1 MGKSDIFLYLC
12 LSFILGV
19 FIASFL
25 IPAKTT
31 SFFIILGIVII
42 GISIIGIFWEKK
54 HIVFIGFGLIVL
66 SAGIYSFQSNLSLL
80 NDNLLIKLNQKQAV
94 MIGRVIKEPQES
106 YKNLKLIIAVEKVIL
121 ESGEEISLENK
132 EIGWAIIFASNFSN
146 YKYQDLIK
154 AEGVISVPQNLNG
167 FDYQGYLAK
176 EGIVV
181 TMAYPKIE
189 IISSNEKL
197 NLFQSFY
204 SNILNFK
211 ARMRTQIQNNL
222 PPLEAAVISAM
233 ILGDSGAM
241 SDELKQE
248 LSKSGLSHAI
258 AISGAHIVLFSM
270 IMFEIFLFFGLW
282 KKQAALITIIL
293 IIIYVGLVGGMAS
306 AVRSGIMGCLLM
318 ASQLFDRSAENERL
332 LGFAGFLILFQNP
345 LALKYDLGF
354 QLSFLAI
361 FGLIFV
367 APHIN
372 HWLLKKTGN
381 KFKIIIGIISA
392 TLAAQILTLPILVF
406 NFGYVSTIVLI
417 SNFLTASLMPILMGL
432 GIAFPLI
439 GIIFPF
445 LGQIISFPLLILTK
459 YLLWVVEVC
468 AKMPF
473 STINFEIGI
482 FTMVLTY
489 LMILFFILK
498 QKNKLK
504 DLVFLT

>member
-1 MGKSDIFLYLC
+1 MGKSDIFLSLC
-12 LSFILGV
+12 FSFIFGV
-19 FIASFL
+19 FIAPFL
-25 IPAKTT
+25 ISVKTI
-31 SFFIILGIVII
+31 SLFIIFGIVII
-42 GISIIGIFWEKK
+42 GISIIGIFWQKK
-54 HIVFIGFGLIVL
+54 HIVSIGFGLIIL
-66 SAGIYSFQSNLSLL
+66 SFGIYSFQSTFLLL
-80 NDNLLIKLNQKQAV
+80 NDNPLIKLNQKQVV
-94 MIGRVIKEPQES
+94 MVGRIIKEPQET

-132 EIGWAIIFASNFSN
+132 EISWVIIFTNNFSN

-154 AEGVISVPQNLNG
+154 VEGVISVPQNLNG

-176 EGIVV
+176 EGIVM

-189 IISSNEKL
+189 IINSNKKL
-197 NLFQSFY
+197 SLAQFFY

-211 ARMRTQIQNNL
+211 SKMRTQIQNNL

-233 ILGDSGAM
+233 ILGDSGGM

-318 ASQLFDRSAENERL
+318 ASQLFDRSAQNERL

-345 LALKYDLGF
+345 LSLKYDLGF

-361 FGLIFV
+361 FGIIFV

-372 HWLLKKTGN
+372 YWLLKKTSN

-406 NFGYVSTIVLI
+406 NFGYVSTIALI
-417 SNFLTASLMPILMGL
+417 SNFLTAPLMPILMGL
-432 GIAFPLI
+432 GIAFPII

-459 YLLWVVEVC
+459 YLLWVIEVC

-473 STINFEIGI
+473 ATINFEIGI
-482 FTMVLTY
+482 FTMVLIY

-498 QKNKLK
+498 QKNKSK
-504 DLVFLT
+504 DFF